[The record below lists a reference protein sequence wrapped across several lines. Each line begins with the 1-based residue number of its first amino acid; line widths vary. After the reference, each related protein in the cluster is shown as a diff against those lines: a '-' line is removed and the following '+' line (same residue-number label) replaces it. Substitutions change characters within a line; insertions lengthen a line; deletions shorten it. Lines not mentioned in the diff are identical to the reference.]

1 MDVRNCQ
8 ECGKIYSY
16 DGFNTCQ
23 QCRRSEEKDFKI
35 VKDYIWENPGAG
47 ISEVSEETEI
57 PTKKIIEFLRQGRL
71 EIKDQSNMVLPCEK
85 CGESIKTGRFCE
97 KCTLA
102 MDREFKQSIGGGN
115 NPSQLGS
122 GSIKT
127 RIGITDRYKKN

>member
-1 MDVRNCQ
+1 MDVRNCV

-23 QCRRSEEKDFKI
+23 QCRRNEEKEFQI

-47 ISEVSEETEI
+47 ISEVSEETEV

-85 CGESIKTGRFCE
+85 CGESIKTGRFCK
-97 KCTLA
+97 KCTVE

-115 NPSQLGS
+115 DPSQLGS
-122 GSIKT
+122 GNVKT
-127 RIGITDRYKKN
+127 RIGITERYRKK